1 MPPAAISAARKWL
14 HKTATK
20 RAAIRNKSLSPTK
33 QAKKVVVEEPK
44 LISEVVDW
52 SYIVECYYD
61 SFGGAGQENKKKE
74 IVKIE

>member
-33 QAKKVVVEEPK
+33 QAKKMVEEPK
-44 LISEVVDW
+44 LIREVVDW

-61 SFGGAGQENKKKE
+61 SFGGAGQENKKAE